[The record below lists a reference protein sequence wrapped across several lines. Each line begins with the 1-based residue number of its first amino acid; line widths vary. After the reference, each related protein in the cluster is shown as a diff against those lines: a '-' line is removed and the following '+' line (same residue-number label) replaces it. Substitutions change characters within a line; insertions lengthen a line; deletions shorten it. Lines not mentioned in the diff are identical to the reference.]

1 VRLWRTFLTIK
12 PQRPLRAR
20 RKPLNMENPIV
31 PALILRAGQA
41 PITSTGG
48 DMVREAVRFKIK
60 TSAFSVPSA
69 VKR

>member
-1 VRLWRTFLTIK
+1 
-12 PQRPLRAR
+12 
-20 RKPLNMENPIV
+20 MENPIV

-41 PITSTGG
+41 PVTSTGG
-48 DMVREAVRFKIK
+48 DMVREAIRFKIK